1 VPASELTSPATPPA
15 GSGSDVVLSVRN
27 VSKRYGHV
35 NALTDV
41 SIDVGRG
48 EIVALVGDN
57 GAGKSTLMKVIAG
70 AVAPDSGEI
79 VVDGTA
85 HSFRG
90 PNEATAAGIESV
102 YQDLALPGNLD
113 IVSNLFL
120 GRELTR
126 RGSLDEPAME
136 ARTAK
141 LLKTLDVKIP
151 SLRVPIAALSGGQ
164 RQAVAVARSR
174 MWNNLVVQL
183 DEPTAALGVAQTR
196 QVLELIRR
204 LGDEGVGVIFISHN
218 MPDVLSVADRIV
230 VLRLGRNAGEFQ
242 VKDASIDGLIA
253 AITGAGELSETG
265 ARADLPPSTEES

>member
-1 VPASELTSPATPPA
+1 MPASVTAASQSTKK
-15 GSGSDVVLSVRN
+15 DVVLSVRN
-27 VSKRYGHV
+27 ISKRFGHV

-41 SIDVGRG
+41 SIEVGRG

-70 AVAPDSGEI
+70 AAAPDEGEI
-79 VVDGTA
+79 RIDDQP
-85 HSFRG
+85 HNFRG
-90 PNEATAAGIESV
+90 PHEATAAGIESV

-126 RGSLDEPAME
+126 AGSLDEPAME
-136 ARTAK
+136 ARTAA

-174 MWNNLVVQL
+174 MWNNKIVQL

-204 LGDEGVGVIFISHN
+204 LSDEGVGVIFISHN

-230 VLRLGRNAGEFQ
+230 VLRLGRNAGGFN
-242 VKDASIDGLIA
+242 VKDATIDGVIA
-253 AITGAGELSETG
+253 AITGAGELTDSG
-265 ARADLPPSTEES
+265 ARTDMTASNGS